1 MAILTGSQGY
11 RPRRSRAGFEAP
23 GASFRVAPNG
33 ENCNVPE
40 SHDERSAMALA
51 LEWAATV
58 MTISAEMVLPG
69 LAGYWV
75 DQQLGTRVLF
85 LLLGFAAGFV
95 LAGLA
100 LARIAKKRTVKRD
113 GQGYVRQSNDEHLE

>member
-1 MAILTGSQGY
+1 
-11 RPRRSRAGFEAP
+11 
-23 GASFRVAPNG
+23 
-33 ENCNVPE
+33 
-40 SHDERSAMALA
+40 MALA